1 MSEEEVRRAGVLQRV
16 GRGELKQSEAAE
28 LLGLSYRQTKRL
40 QKRYREQG
48 AQGLVHG
55 NAGRRSHH
63 GKPEGL
69 RKKALEMV
77 RKQYSGA
84 PGERFG
90 PTLAAEHL
98 ASEQGI
104 GVDHE
109 TLRRWMLQA
118 GLWSRERKSR
128 KHRRR
133 RKRKEHFGE
142 LLQMDGSFHD
152 WLERRGGRGCLIN
165 LVDDATGT
173 TLAWFAEDETT
184 WAVADVVRAWVEQ
197 YGIPR
202 AIYTDWK
209 GVYHAPPEGED
220 GEPKLS
226 QFGQMCAKL
235 GIELLAANS
244 PQAKGRVE
252 RNHGTHQDR
261 LIKKMRRLG
270 INRYEEA
277 NRYLLDSYLAQH
289 NARFA
294 VAPAEGAD
302 FHDEL
307 RRDLDLDTVFCLECE
322 RVVSNDGVIRYDN
335 RLLQLEPGQVSAG
348 GKVQVQ
354 ERRDGSLRVLYRS
367 QTLRWDKIETLAE
380 RVPKSPERKRRTV
393 VIPSPNHPWKK
404 LPTITPKAALWK

>member
-1 MSEEEVRRAGVLQRV
+1 MSEEEVRRAGVLERV
-16 GRGELKQSEAAE
+16 RRGELKQSEAAE
-28 LLGLSYRQTKRL
+28 VLGLSYRQTKRL
-40 QKRYREQG
+40 MKRYRRRG
-48 AQGLVHG
+48 SQGLVHG

-63 GKPEGL
+63 GKPEGQRQKVL
-69 RKKALEMV
+69 QLV
-77 RKQYSGA
+77 REQYGGA

-98 ASEQGI
+98 QQEHGLK
-104 GVDHE
+104 VDHE
-109 TLRRWMLQA
+109 TLRRWMLGA

-128 KHRRR
+128 QHRRR
-133 RKRKEHFGE
+133 RPRKANFGA
-142 LLQMDGSFHD
+142 LLQMDGSFHY
-152 WLERRGGRGCLIN
+152 WLEKRAGRGCLIN

-173 TLAWFAEDETT
+173 TLAWFAEEETT
-184 WAVADVVRAWVEQ
+184 WAVADVLRAWVER

-209 GVYHAPPEGED
+209 NVYHAPSEGAEK
-220 GEPKLS
+220 EARLS

-270 INRYEEA
+270 INRYEAA
-277 NRYLLDSYLAQH
+277 NRYLLDSYLPEH

-294 VAPAEGAD
+294 VAPAEAAD

-307 RRDLDLDTVFCLECE
+307 RSDLDLDTVFCLECE

-354 ERRDGSLRVLYRS
+354 ERRDGSLRVVYGS
-367 QTLRWDKIETLAE
+367 QTLRWSQIEALPE
-380 RVPKSPERKRRTV
+380 RAHKSTERKRRTV
-393 VIPSPNHPWKK
+393 VIPPPSHPWKRV
-404 LPTITPKAALWK
+404 PMITPKAALWK

>member
-1 MSEEEVRRAGVLQRV
+1 
-16 GRGELKQSEAAE
+16 
-28 LLGLSYRQTKRL
+28 
-40 QKRYREQG
+40 
-48 AQGLVHG
+48 
-55 NAGRRSHH
+55 
-63 GKPEGL
+63 
-69 RKKALEMV
+69 
-77 RKQYSGA
+77 
-84 PGERFG
+84 
-90 PTLAAEHL
+90 
-98 ASEQGI
+98 
-104 GVDHE
+104 
-109 TLRRWMLQA
+109 
-118 GLWSRERKSR
+118 
-128 KHRRR
+128 
-133 RKRKEHFGE
+133 
-142 LLQMDGSFHD
+142 MDGSFHD

-184 WAVADVVRAWVEQ
+184 WAVADVLRAWVER

-209 GVYHAPPEGED
+209 NVYHAPSEGPEKEAR
-220 GEPKLS
+220 LS

-270 INRYEEA
+270 IRRYEDA

-294 VAPAEGAD
+294 VAPAEAAD
-302 FHDEL
+302 FHDAL

-322 RVVSNDGVIRYDN
+322 RLVSNDGVIRYDN

-354 ERRDGSLRVLYRS
+354 ERRDGGLRVLYRS
-367 QTLRWDKIETLAE
+367 QTLRWDEIETLPQ
-380 RVPKSPERKRRTV
+380 RVPKNPERKRRTV
-393 VIPSPNHPWKK
+393 VIPSPNHPWKR
-404 LPTITPKAALWK
+404 LPMITPKAALWK